1 MYLYSENYKKLM
13 KETEDDINRWKDITC
28 SWMRRINILKMPI
41 YPKVMYCCSVAQPC
55 VALCDSVDSSM
66 PGFPVLHYLLEFIQT
81 HVHWLAMLSNYFTLC
96 CSLILLPS
104 ILCSNQSFF
113 QWVSSLH
120 QVAKVLELQLQ
131 HFFIYSFIFK
141 IINSHQ

>member
-1 MYLYSENYKKLM
+1 MMIWWESHPWKTVAFIVLLYIGPLYFF
-13 KETEDDINRWKDITC
+13 IC
-28 SWMRRINILKMPI
+28 
-41 YPKVMYCCSVAQPC
+41 CCSVTKSCPT
-55 VALCDSVDSSM
+55 LCDPMDSSM